1 MKIEL
6 PRLDLYPILSNEI
19 EDNSYKLKTNI
30 VGNDFYKTYCV
41 YNDNKIEC
49 TVFKNHKRIIE
60 VDVVL
65 DMLETN
71 YINIETKLL
80 NVSNQNEVNYIA
92 KNMIRP
98 LLNELLA

>member
-6 PRLDLYPILSNEI
+6 SRLDLYPILSNEI

-80 NVSNQNEVNYIA
+80 NISNQNEVNYIA

-98 LLNELLA
+98 LLDELLA

>member
-1 MKIEL
+1 MNIKF
-6 PRLDLYPILSNEI
+6 PRLDLYPILSSEI
-19 EDNSYKLKTNI
+19 ENNSYKLRTSI
-30 VGNDFYKTYCV
+30 FGNDFYKTYCV
-41 YNDNKIEC
+41 YNHNKIEC

-60 VDVVL
+60 VNIVL

-71 YINIETKLL
+71 YIKVETKSL
-80 NVSNQNEVNYIA
+80 NINNQNQINYIA

>member
-6 PRLDLYPILSNEI
+6 PRLDLHPILSNEI

-80 NVSNQNEVNYIA
+80 NISNQNEVNYIA

-98 LLNELLA
+98 LLDELLA

>member
-1 MKIEL
+1 MEIKF

-19 EDNSYKLKTNI
+19 EDNSYKLRTNI
-30 VGNDFYKTYCV
+30 VGNDFYKTYCI
-41 YNDNKIEC
+41 YSDNKIEC
-49 TVFKNHKRIIE
+49 TVFKNHKRIVE
-60 VDVVL
+60 VNIVL
-65 DMLETN
+65 DMLEKS

-80 NVSNQNEVNYIA
+80 NASNQNEVNYIA

>member
-1 MKIEL
+1 MKEL
-6 PRLDLYPILSNEI
+6 VATNLYNILSKEI
-19 EDNSYKLKTNI
+19 EDNSYEREIKFHNNSI
-30 VGNDFYKTYCV
+30 YETYCI

-49 TVFKNHKRIIE
+49 TVFKNHKKIIE

-98 LLNELLA
+98 LLDELLA

>member
-1 MKIEL
+1 MNIKF
-6 PRLDLYPILSNEI
+6 PRLDLYPILSSEI
-19 EDNSYKLKTNI
+19 ENNSYKLRTNI
-30 VGNDFYKTYCV
+30 LGNDFYKTYCV
-41 YNDNKIEC
+41 HNDNKIEC

-60 VDVVL
+60 VNIVL

-71 YINIETKLL
+71 YIKVETKSL
-80 NVSNQNEVNYIA
+80 NINNQNQINYIA